1 MRVIYFKHGIEGMQE
16 DFRAIQRVDVRL
28 GGVFMEHFIRIEH
41 DCGDAER
48 VGAAAD
54 NVTLIVRDR
63 RADDHAAD
71 MPGSK
76 NFKGCF
82 SSGNWYHSISGMS

>member
-1 MRVIYFKHGIEGMQE
+1 MINFEDGIDGMQE
-16 DFRAIQRVDVRL
+16 DFGTVQGIDVRL
-28 GGVFMEHFIRIEH
+28 GGIFMEHFIGIEH
-41 DCGDAER
+41 DGRDTES
-48 VGAAAD
+48 VGPVAD
-54 NVTLIVRDR
+54 DVTLIVRDR

-76 NFKGCF
+76 NFQGRF